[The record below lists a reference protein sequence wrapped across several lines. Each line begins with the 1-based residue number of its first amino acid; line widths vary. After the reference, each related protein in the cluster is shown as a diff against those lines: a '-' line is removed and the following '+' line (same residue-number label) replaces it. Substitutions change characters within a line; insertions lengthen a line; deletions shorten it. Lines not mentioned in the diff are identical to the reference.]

1 MSKDSCARVSKMSD
15 PPRPP
20 PPRFTL
26 RSIDSSFAFIL
37 RYEDCTIRYTDNK
50 DKNLAFT
57 IPEEEGG
64 YVVDLPLG
72 APLAAQLFD
81 PVEDVLAEL
90 LVLEGVLLEL
100 GVAFSDDAEQLQDG
114 LTNVEIARKRE

>member
-1 MSKDSCARVSKMSD
+1 M
-15 PPRPP
+15 
-20 PPRFTL
+20 
-26 RSIDSSFAFIL
+26 AFP
-37 RYEDCTIRYTDNK
+37 
-50 DKNLAFT
+50 

-64 YVVDLPLG
+64 DVVDLPLG

-100 GVAFSDDAEQLQDG
+100 GVAVSDDAEQLQDG